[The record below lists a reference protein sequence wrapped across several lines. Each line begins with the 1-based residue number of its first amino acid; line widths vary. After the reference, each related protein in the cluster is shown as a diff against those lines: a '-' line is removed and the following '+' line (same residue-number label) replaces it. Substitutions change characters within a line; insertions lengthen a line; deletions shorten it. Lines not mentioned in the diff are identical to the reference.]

1 MSFSYRKLRFLVIIF
16 FAFLISPL
24 LFLPLNACKINSL
37 EKVEETN
44 EHMGTFVNIIV
55 YSDEAAAHRA
65 IDSAFDRI
73 EEIEKIASIY
83 DENSEIS
90 SLNKNGYLDNPS
102 EELTEL
108 INKSLYYYNITDGS
122 FDITVQPI
130 IDLWSGGLWE
140 ESKEVQEEKIKE
152 ALSVV
157 GSNKIIINKD
167 RIEFGVKG
175 MTITLGGIAKG
186 YGIDEALKVIK
197 DMGIKHALINAG
209 GDIGTIG
216 SKPDG
221 EMWNVELK
229 NPDENSQE
237 KLPSFSF
244 LNKAI
249 ATSGNYER
257 YFDPDKEVHHIID
270 PSNGQSANKC
280 ISVTIIT
287 ETCMEADALATSVF
301 VMGSEDGLNLVES
314 LDKVEVLIIDSE
326 RNIYKSSGLS
336 DYLK

>member
-1 MSFSYRKLRFLVIIF
+1 MNPGNKVKFLVVF
-16 FAFLISPL
+16 FIFLISPL
-24 LFLPLNACKINSL
+24 LFLPLNACKISSL
-37 EKVEETN
+37 EKVEETR

-55 YSDEAAAHRA
+55 YSDEETAHRA

-83 DENSEIS
+83 DENSEVS

-130 IDLWSGGLWE
+130 IDLWSGGLWK

-175 MTITLGGIAKG
+175 MTVTFGGIAKG

-209 GDIGTIG
+209 GDISTIG

-221 EMWNVELK
+221 EIWNVELK

-244 LNKAI
+244 SNKAV

-270 PSNGQSANKC
+270 PSTGQSANKC

-301 VMGSEDGLNLVES
+301 VMGTEDGLNLVES
-314 LDKVEVLIIDSE
+314 LDKVEALIIDSE